1 VLVAEDNLVNQKLA
15 VRMLERLGYQPDVV
29 SNGHEA
35 LAAFER
41 EVYAAIV
48 MDCQMPVMDGYE
60 ATRRIREQEQRSD
73 ASRDRAHIP
82 IIALTA
88 NAMQGDRER
97 CKAAGMDDYLSKPV
111 KTDDVGKILQRW
123 IPVASRGETSAPAP
137 PREMSTSDASLFDAS
152 TMLANIGG
160 DVELFDQLIRLFLE
174 RHRTMV
180 QDIEVA
186 IAQADRAEL
195 ERAAHSMKGT
205 AGNLCAPDVV
215 LLASQ
220 LEAIGRLGTLAEAPA
235 LLLQLERAIQQ
246 LVEVLTRQIRPA

>member
-1 VLVAEDNLVNQKLA
+1 LVAEDNLVNQKLA
-15 VRMLERLGYQPDVV
+15 VRMLERLGYQSDVV
-29 SNGHEA
+29 SNGEEA
-35 LAAFER
+35 LAASEK
-41 EVYAAIV
+41 ETYAAIV

-60 ATRRIREQEQRSD
+60 ATRRIREREQRVGTSPG
-73 ASRDRAHIP
+73 RAHIP

-111 KTDDVGKILQRW
+111 KKDDLGMMLQRW
-123 IPVASRGETSAPAP
+123 IPSSAEEASAPSL
-137 PREMSTSDASLFDAS
+137 PREMPPSDGNVFDAA
-152 TMLANIGG
+152 TMLKNIGG
-160 DVELFDQLIRLFLE
+160 DVELFNQLIRLFLD
-174 RHRTMV
+174 RYCVML

-186 IAQADRAEL
+186 IGAADAVAL

-220 LEAIGRLGTLAEAPA
+220 LEATGRLGTVAEAPA
-235 LLLQLERAIQQ
+235 LLQQLKRTVQH
-246 LVEVLTRQIRPA
+246 LVEVLTRQISPA

>member
-1 VLVAEDNLVNQKLA
+1 LVNQKLA
-15 VRMLERLGYQPDVV
+15 VRMLERLGYQPDIV
-29 SNGHEA
+29 SNGDEA

-41 EVYAAIV
+41 EVYSAIV

-60 ATRRIREQEQRSD
+60 ATRRIREREQRPE
-73 ASRDRAHIP
+73 AARDRAHIP

-111 KTDDVGKILQRW
+111 KTDDLGRILQRW
-123 IPVASRGETSAPAP
+123 IPLSPTEDTPAPAP
-137 PREMSTSDASLFDAS
+137 PREMSKSDVSIFDAS

-160 DVELFDQLIRLFLE
+160 DVDLFDQLIRLFLD
-174 RHRTMV
+174 RHRAMV
-180 QDIEVA
+180 HDIEVA
-186 IAQADRAEL
+186 IGQADSVAL

-220 LEAIGRLGTLAEAPA
+220 LEATARLGTFAEAPA
-235 LLLQLERAIQQ
+235 LLLRLERTIQQ
-246 LVEVLTRQIRPA
+246 LVDVLTRQIRPA